1 MPAIDSAA
9 SDLVAHQRD
18 SLVQRKD
25 LAQKTKDFR
34 KLDDGSKLTEIKSIL
49 KAYQTYI
56 DGITNQSKA
65 IHSAFLQI
73 YTPISEAPDPYPLLE
88 ASVDSLVT
96 AEETLPKIKDEN
108 EQLRKQVNKLTS
120 DLDEAEKRLDQE
132 RAMRKSLED
141 SRDEKIKSVETSWN
155 AVLKEKQDN
164 WESKEKS
171 LEEKVEHQDRLI
183 KEIKASHEVS
193 ERMNKDDSNTSANVT
208 NAELEIVHSEL
219 DRANMRLAEVE
230 ARNEQLRLDLA
241 QSASNSPP
249 KTKVEEDPAFL
260 RLQSENSSLMRRME
274 SSRIDKE
281 SDKRKWTEQV
291 RVLEREVA
299 ALQRDRDA
307 MRQKI
312 GQWKDYENIK
322 QELEVLKVIL
332 FPLLS
337 CSHTD
342 LLSLLNLRL
351 AMMKITKS
359 SPALLQQQPM
369 DLEKHS
375 NNFFYLAI
383 RSYRM
388 NSPSFE
394 SLIKIYRLV
403 LRPCKKK
410 CLAQTWNL
418 RSQETSV
425 QRLKAI

>member
-34 KLDDGSKLTEIKSIL
+34 KLDDGSKINEVKSLL

-88 ASVDSLVT
+88 ASIDSLVT

-108 EQLRKQVNKLTS
+108 EQLRKQVSKLTA
-120 DLDEAEKRLDQE
+120 DLDETEKRLEQE
-132 RAMRKSLED
+132 RSSRKTLED
-141 SRDEKIKSVETSWN
+141 SRDQKIKSVETTWH
-155 AVLKEKQDN
+155 AVLKEKEDN
-164 WESKEKS
+164 WEAKERS
-171 LEEKVEHQDRLI
+171 LEEKVEHQERLI
-183 KEIKASHEVS
+183 KEIKATYEVS
-193 ERMNKDDSNTSANVT
+193 ERMNKDDSGTGGNVT
-208 NAELEIVHSEL
+208 TAELEIVNSEL
-219 DRANMRLAEVE
+219 DRANIRLAEVE

-241 QSASNSPP
+241 QSASDSTPR
-249 KTKVEEDPAFL
+249 TKVEEDPVFL

-274 SSRIDKE
+274 TSRIDKDSE
-281 SDKRKWTEQV
+281 KRKWTEQV

-322 QELEVLKVIL
+322 QELEVLKV
-332 FPLLS
+332 
-337 CSHTD
+337 
-342 LLSLLNLRL
+342 R
-351 AMMKITKS
+351 
-359 SPALLQQQPM
+359 
-369 DLEKHS
+369 
-375 NNFFYLAI
+375 I
-383 RSYRM
+383 RH
-388 NSPSFE
+388 
-394 SLIKIYRLV
+394 
-403 LRPCKKK
+403 
-410 CLAQTWNL
+410 
-418 RSQETSV
+418 
-425 QRLKAI
+425 